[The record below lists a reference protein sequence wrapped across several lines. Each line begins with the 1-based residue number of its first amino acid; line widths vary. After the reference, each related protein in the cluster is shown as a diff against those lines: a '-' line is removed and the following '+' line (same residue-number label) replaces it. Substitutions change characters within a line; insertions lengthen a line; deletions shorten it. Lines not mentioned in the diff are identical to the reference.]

1 MATIQDVATAA
12 GVSTASVS
20 RYLAGQTVRAGVAI
34 ARAVD
39 ELGYQPNVSARNLR
53 TGRHAAIGLIV
64 PDVTNPFFAALIK
77 GVEQEGRSAR
87 VQILLGNSD
96 EDLRQESALI
106 AELSQRTDGIIIA
119 PLVEDGRS
127 AEDVA
132 RLRCPVVFVDRESRE
147 RRDVDRVMV
156 DNLDGTR
163 LAIRHLTALGHE
175 RIAFIGGPL
184 ASTPGRERHAGFR
197 ASMSEA
203 GLVVDDSL
211 VVISDF
217 REAGG
222 RDAMR
227 GLWQSGSHP
236 TAVFVAN
243 NLMTL
248 GALRALDELG
258 AVVPDDIS
266 VIGFDDLSFATLLRP
281 PLTVVRRPEVEQGA
295 SAARLLLERIDGEP
309 GPGPVTVTL
318 PVELVARGSTA
329 QPPAESTD
337 GHG

>member
-20 RYLAGQTVRAGVAI
+20 RYLAGQTVRAATDI

-53 TGRHAAIGLIV
+53 TGRHAAIGVIV

-77 GVEQEGRSAR
+77 GIEQEAR
-87 VQILLGNSD
+87 TAGLQILLGNSD
-96 EDLRQESALI
+96 EDLEQENALI
-106 AELSQRTDGIIIA
+106 GELSQRTDGIIIA

-132 RLRCPVVFVDRESRE
+132 RLRLPVVFVDRESRE

-156 DNLDGTR
+156 DNLEGTR
-163 LAIRHLTALGHE
+163 LAVAHLAALGHE

-184 ASTPGRERHAGFR
+184 SSTPGRERHAGFR
-197 ASMSEA
+197 ASMAARGMPVDEA
-203 GLVVDDSL
+203 LVV
-211 VVISDF
+211 VADF
-217 REAGG
+217 RESGG
-222 RDAMR
+222 HDAMR
-227 GLWQSGSHP
+227 ALWRSRP

-243 NLMTL
+243 NLMTI
-248 GALRALDELG
+248 GALRALDELQ
-258 AVVPDDIS
+258 VRVPADIS
-266 VIGFDDLSFATLLRP
+266 VVGFDDLSFAPLLRP

-295 SAARLLLERIDGEP
+295 TAARLLLDRIGAEP
-309 GPGPVTVTL
+309 GADPVILTL
-318 PVELVARGSTA
+318 PVELVVRGSTA
-329 QPPAESTD
+329 GPPRERAAH
-337 GHG
+337 HG

>member
-20 RYLAGQTVRAGVAI
+20 RYLAGQTVRSAVDI

-53 TGRHAAIGLIV
+53 TGRHAAVGVIV

-77 GVEQEGRSAR
+77 GVEQEAR
-87 VQILLGNSD
+87 TAGLQILLGNSD
-96 EDLRQESALI
+96 EDLAQENALI

-132 RLRCPVVFVDRESRE
+132 RLRLPVVFVDRESRE

-156 DNLDGTR
+156 DNLEGTR
-163 LAIRHLTALGHE
+163 LAVAHLAALGHE

-184 ASTPGRERHAGFR
+184 TSTPGRERHAGFC
-197 ASMSEA
+197 ASMA
-203 GLVVDDSL
+203 AHRLPVDDSL
-211 VVISDF
+211 VVIADF
-217 REAGG
+217 RETGG
-222 RDAMR
+222 HDAMC
-227 GLWQSGSHP
+227 GLWRRTTRP
-236 TAVFVAN
+236 TAVFIAN
-243 NLMTL
+243 NLMTI
-248 GALRALDELG
+248 GALRALDELN
-258 AVVPDDIS
+258 ARVPDDIS
-266 VIGFDDLSFATLLRP
+266 VIGFDDLSFASLLRP

-295 SAARLLLERIDGEP
+295 SAARLLLERIGAEP
-309 GPGPVTVTL
+309 GAPAVTLTL
-318 PVELVARGSTA
+318 PVELVVRGSTA
-329 QPPAESTD
+329 GPPRESAAD
-337 GHG
+337 HG